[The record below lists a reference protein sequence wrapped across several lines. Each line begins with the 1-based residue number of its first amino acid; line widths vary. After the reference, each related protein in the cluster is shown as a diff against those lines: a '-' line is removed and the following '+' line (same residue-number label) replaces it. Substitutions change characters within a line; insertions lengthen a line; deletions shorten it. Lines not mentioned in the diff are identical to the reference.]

1 MKNNIFNTEFDYFRG
16 DLLTEESNERS
27 HNLDKMS
34 TSELADIFSK
44 EDIEPQ
50 RAVAKSLGASQKRL
64 KPILDLVRGQRVED
78 ALNSLSLL
86 PSPWA
91 KSVYKVVASAASNAE
106 NNMLMNRDNLKIVH
120 ISADNAKS
128 LKRFRPR
135 ARGRIGRI
143 TKRSS
148 HVMVIVDED
157 EERS

>member
-1 MKNNIFNTEFDYFRG
+1 M
-16 DLLTEESNERS
+16 
-27 HNLDKMS
+27 
-34 TSELADIFSK
+34 
-44 EDIEPQ
+44 PPV

-78 ALNSLSLL
+78 ALNNLSLL

-106 NNMLMNRDNLKIVH
+106 NNMLMNRENLKIVH

-148 HVMVIVDED
+148 HVMVVVDED
-157 EERS
+157 EDRS